1 MNSKLFNTYIIG
13 SGIINALIFNY
24 NINNMD
30 IIRNDKKTKLL
41 ITERFQYSFIA
52 MTMGWLKLPTYINY
66 INIKILNANPQDY
79 GYIEF
84 PKKEIQ
90 DYDIFKHL

>member
-24 NINNMD
+24 NINNID
-30 IIRNDKKTKLL
+30 IIRNEKKTKLL
-41 ITERFQYSFIA
+41 MTERFQYSFIA

-66 INIKILNANPQDY
+66 INIKMLNANPQDY
-79 GYIEF
+79 GYFEF

-90 DYDIFKHL
+90 VYDIFKHL